1 MLFWG
6 AEQKTTARVGE
17 GGGAAGGLGTS
28 PCSRDRGLLPCF
40 WKESVRITDG
50 SRDS

>member
-6 AEQKTTARVGE
+6 AEPKKTARVGE
-17 GGGAAGGLGTS
+17 GGGAGGGMGTS
-28 PCSRDRGLLPCF
+28 PCSQDTGLLPCF

>member
-6 AEQKTTARVGE
+6 AEQKKTARVGE
-17 GGGAAGGLGTS
+17 GGGAGVGLGTA
-28 PCSRDRGLLPCF
+28 PCSQDTGLLPCF